1 VGSIWSK
8 IAKGF
13 YYFGGEAMK
22 YVIGIRREDKNKWE
36 RRVPLT
42 PEHVKEL
49 RENHSIEV
57 WLQPSPIRIF
67 LDEEYVQAGAKI
79 REDLSPCPV
88 VFGVKEMPLVFF
100 QPHNTYVFFSHVIKG
115 QDYNMPM
122 LRRLLELKC
131 QLIDYEKV
139 VDEKGRRLIFFGK
152 HAGIAGMVDTLWALG
167 QRLSWEK
174 IPNPFKQIKI
184 AHQYES
190 LARAEEEISEVGRKI
205 KSDGLDKSLLPF
217 ICGISGYGNVSHG
230 AQEILDILPIKEI
243 SPDEISP
250 LVESAEYSK
259 NHVYKVVFK
268 EEHTVEP
275 ISQNDRFDLQD
286 YYDHPEKY
294 RSKFETYVPYLT
306 LFMNCIYWD
315 KRYPKLVTKK
325 YLKQLYAGKE
335 KPRLRVIGDISCDIE
350 GSVECNLKWTQP
362 DNPVYVYDPFDDRA
376 IDGYEGNGP
385 VVLAVDN
392 LPCEI
397 PRESSIYFSQVL
409 KPFIPEIA
417 RADFSVDF
425 DQCNLPPPIKNA
437 VIVYHGELTPNY
449 LYLKN
454 FL

>member
-1 VGSIWSK
+1 MLK
-8 IAKGF
+8 
-13 YYFGGEAMK
+13 
-22 YVIGIRREDKNKWE
+22 
-36 RRVPLT
+36 
-42 PEHVKEL
+42 
-49 RENHSIEV
+49 
-57 WLQPSPIRIF
+57 RI
-67 LDEEYVQAGAKI
+67 
-79 REDLSPCPV
+79 
-88 VFGVKEMPLVFF
+88 
-100 QPHNTYVFFSHVIKG
+100 
-115 QDYNMPM
+115 
-122 LRRLLELKC
+122 LELEC

-152 HAGIAGMVDTLWALG
+152 HAGIAGMIDTLWALG

-190 LARAEEEISEVGRKI
+190 LTRAKEEISEVGKKI

-230 AQEILDILPIKEI
+230 VQEVLDLLPIKEI
-243 SPDEISP
+243 SPNEIFP
-250 LVESAEYSK
+250 LVEGAEYSK
-259 NHVYKVVFK
+259 NHIYKVVFK

-275 ISQNDRFDLQD
+275 IFSADRFELQD

-294 RSKFETYVPYLT
+294 RSKFETYIPHLS

-325 YLKQLYAGKE
+325 YLKQLYADKE

-350 GSVECNLKWTQP
+350 GSVECNLKWTEP
-362 DNPVYVYDPFDDRA
+362 DKPIYVYDPFEDKA

-397 PRESSIYFSQVL
+397 SKEASIYFSQVL
-409 KPFIPEIA
+409 KPFIPEIVK
-417 RADFSVDF
+417 ADFSVDF
-425 DQCNLPPPIKNA
+425 GQCNLPPPIKNA

-449 LYLKN
+449 RYLKN
-454 FL
+454 HL

>member
-1 VGSIWSK
+1 
-8 IAKGF
+8 
-13 YYFGGEAMK
+13 MK
-22 YVIGIRREDKNKWE
+22 YLIGIRREDKNKWE
-36 RRVPLT
+36 RRVPLI
-42 PEHVKEL
+42 PEHVREL
-49 RENHSIEV
+49 IRDHSIEV

-67 LDEEYVQAGAKI
+67 SDEEYIQVGAKI

-88 VFGVKEMPLVFF
+88 VFGVKEMPLGFF
-100 QPHNTYVFFSHVIKG
+100 QPRNTYVFFSHVSKG
-115 QDYNMPM
+115 QDYNMSM
-122 LRRLLELKC
+122 LKRILELEC

-152 HAGIAGMVDTLWALG
+152 HAGIAGMIDTLWALG

-190 LARAEEEISEVGRKI
+190 LTRAKEEISEVGKKI

-230 AQEILDILPIKEI
+230 VQEVLDLLPIKEI
-243 SPDEISP
+243 SPNEIFP
-250 LVESAEYSK
+250 LVEGAEYSK
-259 NHVYKVVFK
+259 NHIYKVVFK

-275 ISQNDRFDLQD
+275 IFSADRFELQD

-294 RSKFETYVPYLT
+294 RSKFETYIPHLS

-325 YLKQLYAGKE
+325 YLKQLYADKE

-350 GSVECNLKWTQP
+350 GSVECNLKWTEP
-362 DNPVYVYDPFDDRA
+362 DKPIYVYDPFEDKA

-397 PRESSIYFSQVL
+397 SKEASIYFSQVL
-409 KPFIPEIA
+409 KPFIPEIVK
-417 RADFSVDF
+417 ADFSVDF
-425 DQCNLPPPIKNA
+425 GQCNLPPPIKNA

-449 LYLKN
+449 RYLKN
-454 FL
+454 HL

>member
-1 VGSIWSK
+1 
-8 IAKGF
+8 
-13 YYFGGEAMK
+13 MK
-22 YVIGIRREDKNKWE
+22 YMIGIRREDKNKWE

-42 PEHVKEL
+42 PEHVREL
-49 RENHSIEV
+49 IQDHSIEV

-67 LDEEYVQAGAKI
+67 SDEEYIQAGAKI
-79 REDLSPCPV
+79 EEDLSPCPV
-88 VFGVKEMPLVFF
+88 VFGVKEMPLGFF
-100 QPHNTYVFFSHVIKG
+100 QPHSTYIFFSHVIKG

-122 LRRLLELKC
+122 LKRMLELGC

-139 VDEKGRRLIFFGK
+139 VDERGRRLIFFGK
-152 HAGIAGMVDTLWALG
+152 HAGIAGMIDTLWALG

-190 LARAEEEISEVGRKI
+190 LAKAKEEISEVGKKI

-217 ICGISGYGNVSHG
+217 ICGIAGYGNVSHG
-230 AQEILDILPIKEI
+230 VQEILDLLPIKEI
-243 SPDEISP
+243 SPNEIFP
-250 LVESAEYSK
+250 LIKSAEYSK
-259 NHVYKVVFK
+259 NHIYKVVFK

-275 ISQNDRFDLQD
+275 IFSADRFELQD

-294 RSKFETYVPYLT
+294 RSKFETYIPHLS

-350 GSVECNLKWTQP
+350 GSVECNLKWTEP
-362 DNPVYVYDPFDDRA
+362 DKPIYVYDPFEDKA

-397 PRESSIYFSQVL
+397 SKEASIYFSQVL
-409 KPFIPEIA
+409 KPFIPEIVK
-417 RADFSVDF
+417 ADFLVDF
-425 DQCNLPPPIKNA
+425 DHCILPPPIKNA
-437 VIVYHGELTPNY
+437 VISYHGELTPNY
-449 LYLKN
+449 RYLKN
-454 FL
+454 YL

>member
-1 VGSIWSK
+1 
-8 IAKGF
+8 
-13 YYFGGEAMK
+13 MK
-22 YVIGIRREDKNKWE
+22 YMIGIRREDKNKWE

-42 PEHVKEL
+42 PEHVREL
-49 RENHSIEV
+49 IQDHSIEV

-67 LDEEYVQAGAKI
+67 SDEEYIQVGAKI
-79 REDLSPCPV
+79 QENLSQCPI
-88 VFGVKEMPLVFF
+88 VFGVKEMPLGFF

-122 LRRLLELKC
+122 LKRMLELKC

-139 VDEKGRRLIFFGK
+139 VDEEKRRLIFFGK
-152 HAGIAGMVDTLWALG
+152 HAGIAGMIDTFWALG

-190 LARAEEEISEVGRKI
+190 LAKAKEEISEVGKKI

-217 ICGISGYGNVSHG
+217 ICGISGYGHVSQG
-230 AQEILDILPIKEI
+230 VQEILDLLPIKEI
-243 SPDEISP
+243 SPDEIFP
-250 LVESAEYSK
+250 LIEGAEYSQ
-259 NHVYKVVFK
+259 NHIYKVVFK

-275 ISQNDRFDLQD
+275 IFSVDRFELQD

-294 RSKFETYVPYLT
+294 RSKFETYIPHLS
-306 LFMNCIYWD
+306 LFVNCIYWD

-362 DNPVYVYDPFDDRA
+362 DNPVYVYNPFEDKA
-376 IDGYEGNGP
+376 IDGYEGKGP

-397 PRESSIYFSQVL
+397 SKEASIYFSQVL
-409 KPFIPEIA
+409 KPFIPEIVK
-417 RADFSVDF
+417 ADFSVDF
-425 DQCNLPPPIKNA
+425 DHCNLPPPIKNA
-437 VIVYHGELTPNY
+437 VISYHGELTPNY
-449 LYLKN
+449 RYLKN
-454 FL
+454 YL

>member
-1 VGSIWSK
+1 
-8 IAKGF
+8 
-13 YYFGGEAMK
+13 MK
-22 YVIGIRREDKNKWE
+22 YLIGIRREDKNKWE
-36 RRVPLT
+36 RRVPLI
-42 PEHVKEL
+42 PEHVREL
-49 RENHSIEV
+49 IRDHSIEV

-67 LDEEYVQAGAKI
+67 SDEEYSQVGAKI
-79 REDLSPCPV
+79 QEDISPCPV
-88 VFGVKEMPLVFF
+88 VFGVKEMPLGFF
-100 QPHNTYVFFSHVIKG
+100 QPRNTYVFFSHIIKG

-122 LRRLLELKC
+122 LKRILELKC

-152 HAGIAGMVDTLWALG
+152 HAGIAGMIDTLWALG

-190 LARAEEEISEVGRKI
+190 LEKAKEEISEVGKKI

-230 AQEILDILPIKEI
+230 VQEILDLLPIKEI
-243 SPDEISP
+243 SPNEIFP
-250 LVESAEYSK
+250 LVEGAEYSK
-259 NHVYKVVFK
+259 NHIYKVVFK

-275 ISQNDRFDLQD
+275 IFSVDRFELQD

-294 RSKFETYVPYLT
+294 RSKFETYIPHLS
-306 LFMNCIYWD
+306 LFVNCIYWD

-325 YLKQLYAGKE
+325 YLKQLYAGTPKL
-335 KPRLRVIGDISCDIE
+335 RLRVIGDISCDIE
-350 GSVECNLKWTQP
+350 GSVECNLKWTEP
-362 DNPVYVYDPFDDRA
+362 DKPIYVYDPFEDKA
-376 IDGYEGNGP
+376 IDGHEGNGP

-397 PRESSIYFSQVL
+397 SKEASIYFSQVL
-409 KPFIPEIA
+409 KPFIPEIVK
-417 RADFSVDF
+417 ADFLVDF
-425 DQCNLPPPIKNA
+425 DHCNLPPPIKNA

-449 LYLKN
+449 RYLKN
-454 FL
+454 HL

>member
-1 VGSIWSK
+1 
-8 IAKGF
+8 
-13 YYFGGEAMK
+13 MK
-22 YVIGIRREDKNKWE
+22 YMIGIRREDKNKWE
-36 RRVPLT
+36 RRVPLI
-42 PEHVKEL
+42 PEHVREL
-49 RENHSIEV
+49 IQDHSIEV

-67 LDEEYVQAGAKI
+67 SDEEYVQVGAKI

-88 VFGVKEMPLVFF
+88 VFGVKEMPLGFF
-100 QPHNTYVFFSHVIKG
+100 QPRNTYVFFSHVIKG

-122 LRRLLELKC
+122 LKRILELGC

-152 HAGIAGMVDTLWALG
+152 HAGIAGMIDTLWALG
-167 QRLSWEK
+167 QRLSWER

-190 LARAEEEISEVGRKI
+190 LAKAKEEISEVGKKI

-243 SPDEISP
+243 SPDKIFP
-250 LVESAEYSK
+250 LVEGAEYSK
-259 NHVYKVVFK
+259 NHIYKVVFK

-275 ISQNDRFDLQD
+275 IFSANRFELQD
-286 YYDHPEKY
+286 YYGHPEKY
-294 RSKFETYVPYLT
+294 RSKFETYVPHLS

-325 YLKQLYAGKE
+325 YLKQLYADKE

-350 GSVECNLKWTQP
+350 GSVECNLKWTEP
-362 DNPVYVYDPFDDRA
+362 DKPIYVYDPFEDKA
-376 IDGYEGNGP
+376 IDGHEGTGP

-397 PRESSIYFSQVL
+397 SKEASIYFSQVL
-409 KPFIPEIA
+409 KPFIPEIVK
-417 RADFSVDF
+417 ADLSVDLG
-425 DQCNLPPPIKNA
+425 QCNLPPPIKNA
-437 VIVYHGELTPNY
+437 VISYHGELTPNY
-449 LYLKN
+449 RYIQNYL
-454 FL
+454 

>member
-1 VGSIWSK
+1 
-8 IAKGF
+8 
-13 YYFGGEAMK
+13 MK
-22 YVIGIRREDKNKWE
+22 YMIGIRREDKNKWE

-42 PEHVKEL
+42 PEHVREL
-49 RENHSIEV
+49 IQNHSVEV

-67 LDEEYVQAGAKI
+67 SDEEYIQAGAKI
-79 REDLSPCPV
+79 QEDLSQCPI

-122 LRRLLELKC
+122 LKRMLELKC

-139 VDEKGRRLIFFGK
+139 VDEEKRRLIFFGK
-152 HAGIAGMVDTLWALG
+152 HAGIAGMIDTLWALG
-167 QRLSWEK
+167 QRLCWEK
-174 IPNPFKQIKI
+174 IPNPFERIKN
-184 AHQYES
+184 AYKYKN
-190 LARAEEEISEVGRKI
+190 LAEAKEEISDVGKKI
-205 KSDGLDKSLLPF
+205 KREGLDKSLLPF
-217 ICGISGYGNVSHG
+217 ICGISGYGHVSQG
-230 AQEILDILPIKEI
+230 VQEILDLLPIKEI
-243 SPDEISP
+243 SPDEIFP
-250 LVESAEYSK
+250 LIEGAEYSQ
-259 NHVYKVVFK
+259 NHIYKVVFK

-275 ISQNDRFDLQD
+275 IFSADRFELQD

-294 RSKFETYVPYLT
+294 RSKFETYIPHLT

-350 GSVECNLKWTQP
+350 GSVECDLKWTQP
-362 DNPVYVYDPFDDRA
+362 DNPVYVYNPFEDKA

-397 PRESSIYFSQVL
+397 SKEASIYFSQVL
-409 KPFIPEIA
+409 KPFIPEIVK
-417 RADFSVDF
+417 ADFSVDF
-425 DQCNLPPPIKNA
+425 DQCNLPLPIKNA
-437 VIVYHGELTPNY
+437 VIVYHGELTSNY
-449 LYLKN
+449 RYLKN
-454 FL
+454 YL

>member
-1 VGSIWSK
+1 
-8 IAKGF
+8 
-13 YYFGGEAMK
+13 MK
-22 YVIGIRREDKNKWE
+22 YTIGIRREDKNKWE

-42 PEHVKEL
+42 PEHVREL
-49 RENHSIEV
+49 IQDHAIEV
-57 WLQPSPIRIF
+57 GLQPSPIRIF
-67 LDEEYVQAGAKI
+67 SDEEYIQAGAKI
-79 REDLSPCPV
+79 LEDLSPCPI
-88 VFGVKEMPLVFF
+88 VFGVKEMPLGFF

-122 LRRLLELKC
+122 LKRMLELRC

-139 VDEKGRRLIFFGK
+139 VDKKKRRLIFFGK
-152 HAGIAGMVDTLWALG
+152 HAGIAGMIDTFWVLG

-190 LARAEEEISEVGRKI
+190 LAKAKEEISEVGKKI
-205 KSDGLDKSLLPF
+205 KKDGLDKSLLPF

-230 AQEILDILPIKEI
+230 VQEILDLLPIKEI
-243 SPDEISP
+243 SPDEIFP

-259 NHVYKVVFK
+259 NHIYKVVFK
-268 EEHTVEP
+268 EKHTVEP
-275 ISQNDRFDLQD
+275 LFSADHFELQD

-294 RSKFETYVPYLT
+294 RSKFETYIPHLS

-335 KPRLRVIGDISCDIE
+335 KPRLRVIGDISCDVE

-362 DNPVYVYDPFDDRA
+362 DNPVYVYDPFQDKA
-376 IDGYEGNGP
+376 IDGYEGKGP

-397 PRESSIYFSQVL
+397 SKEASIYFSQVL

-417 RADFSVDF
+417 KADFSVDF
-425 DQCNLPPPIKNA
+425 DHCNLPLPIKNA

-449 LYLKN
+449 RYIRKYL
-454 FL
+454 

>member
-1 VGSIWSK
+1 
-8 IAKGF
+8 
-13 YYFGGEAMK
+13 MK
-22 YVIGIRREDKNKWE
+22 YMIGIRREDKNKWE

-42 PEHVKEL
+42 PEHVREL
-49 RENHSIEV
+49 IQDHSVEV

-67 LDEEYVQAGAKI
+67 SDEEYIQAGAKI
-79 REDLSPCPV
+79 QEDLSPCPV

-122 LRRLLELKC
+122 LKRMLELRC

-139 VDEKGRRLIFFGK
+139 VDEEKRRLIFFGK
-152 HAGIAGMVDTLWALG
+152 HAGIAGMIDTLWALG

-174 IPNPFKQIKI
+174 IPNSFKQIKI

-190 LARAEEEISEVGRKI
+190 LAKAKEEISEVGKKI
-205 KSDGLDKSLLPF
+205 KSDGLNKSLLPF
-217 ICGISGYGNVSHG
+217 ICGITGYGNVSHG
-230 AQEILDILPIKEI
+230 VQEILDLLPIKEI
-243 SPDEISP
+243 SPDEIFP

-259 NHVYKVVFK
+259 NHIYKVVFK
-268 EEHTVEP
+268 EKHTVEP
-275 ISQNDRFDLQD
+275 ISPADRFELQD

-294 RSKFETYVPYLT
+294 RSKFETYIPHLS
-306 LFMNCIYWD
+306 LFVNCIYWD

-350 GSVECNLKWTQP
+350 GSVECNLKWTEP
-362 DNPVYVYDPFDDRA
+362 DKPIYAYDPFQDRA
-376 IDGYEGNGP
+376 IDGYEGKGP

-397 PRESSIYFSQVL
+397 SKEASIYFSQVL
-409 KPFIPEIA
+409 KPFIPEIVK
-417 RADFSVDF
+417 ADFSVDF
-425 DQCNLPPPIKNA
+425 DQCNLPLPIKNA
-437 VIVYHGELTPNY
+437 VIVYHGELTSNY
-449 LYLKN
+449 RYLKN
-454 FL
+454 YL

>member
-1 VGSIWSK
+1 
-8 IAKGF
+8 
-13 YYFGGEAMK
+13 MK
-22 YVIGIRREDKNKWE
+22 YMIGIRREDKNKWE

-42 PEHVKEL
+42 PEHVREL
-49 RENHSIEV
+49 TQDHSIEV
-57 WLQPSPIRIF
+57 RLQPSPIRIF
-67 LDEEYVQAGAKI
+67 SDEEYIQAGAKI

-88 VFGVKEMPLVFF
+88 VFGVKEMPLGFF

-122 LRRLLELKC
+122 LKRMLELGC

-139 VDEKGRRLIFFGK
+139 VDERGRRLIFFGK
-152 HAGIAGMVDTLWALG
+152 HAGIAGMIDTLWALG

-184 AHQYES
+184 AHQYQS
-190 LARAEEEISEVGRKI
+190 LAKAKKEISEVGKKI

-230 AQEILDILPIKEI
+230 VQEILDLLPIKEI
-243 SPDEISP
+243 SPDEIFP
-250 LVESAEYSK
+250 LVESIEYSK

-275 ISQNDRFDLQD
+275 IFSVDRFELQD

-294 RSKFETYVPYLT
+294 RSKFETYIPHLS

-315 KRYPKLVTKK
+315 KRYPKLLTKK

-350 GSVECNLKWTQP
+350 GSVECDLKWTQP
-362 DNPVYVYDPFDDRA
+362 DNPVYVYNPFEDKA

-397 PRESSIYFSQVL
+397 SKEASIYFSQVL
-409 KPFIPEIA
+409 KPFIPEIVK
-417 RADFSVDF
+417 ADFLVDF
-425 DQCNLPPPIKNA
+425 DHCNLLSPIKNA

-449 LYLKN
+449 RYIRNYL
-454 FL
+454 